1 MSFMTAIFRY
11 FDRRTDRAHAAQL
24 ESFLGGLARMTD
36 EEIAE
41 LVVFATHVRHGLE
54 AAGTTVLDPF
64 TLMVK
69 KPGAETQLTAL
80 AINLQRQGNTTAYAA
95 TAVWVHSL
103 RAANRQTLRPL
114 VAQMW
119 RELRRGFPLVAQARD
134 SIRARV
140 GTEVEISDATALP
153 LGLAA

>member
-1 MSFMTAIFRY
+1 
-11 FDRRTDRAHAAQL
+11 
-24 ESFLGGLARMTD
+24 MTD

-54 AAGTTVLDPF
+54 AAGMMVLDLF

-80 AINLQRQGNTTAYAA
+80 AINLQKQGKTTAYAA

-103 RAANRQTLRPL
+103 RAASRQALRAP
-114 VAQMW
+114 VARIWQ
-119 RELRRGFPLVAQARD
+119 ELRRGFPHIAQARER
-134 SIRARV
+134 IHARV
-140 GTEVEISDATALP
+140 GTDVEISDATALP

>member
-1 MSFMTAIFRY
+1 MGFMTAIFRY

-24 ESFLGGLARMTD
+24 DSFLSGLARMTD

-69 KPGAETQLTAL
+69 KPSAETQLTAL
-80 AINLQRQGNTTAYAA
+80 AIDLQKQGNTTAYAA

-103 RAANRQTLRPL
+103 RAASRQTLRAL

-119 RELRRGFPLVAQARD
+119 QELRRGFPHVAQARD

-140 GTEVEISDATALP
+140 GTEVDISDATALP
-153 LGLAA
+153 LGLTA